1 MLVGAFLAITV
12 PVGTVSA
19 QVLQYGDGTPDG
31 KKSFGGG
38 GHLIMFDAGRE
49 GRWLNRVEMFGSRYG
64 TATPPDED
72 FHVYIVDSERTV
84 LRQVALPYSFWE
96 RGEEYWRELPIPP
109 IQVPKQFGI
118 GLTFN
123 AHQTKGVYVSTDTVA
138 ESHSY
143 SWVPGREGRAMED
156 VDWMVHATVGDT
168 PDGDPEATDLVLLK
182 TGEAFFDRLVGAG
195 GDPLTVSMAGLGTLA
210 KHEIASIRLGAATSP
225 TATTATLV
233 LLNGMKIECE
243 ILSADERSVR
253 IRDGGGAVREFPR
266 ADVARID
273 IK

>member
-1 MLVGAFLAITV
+1 MLVGAFLAVIV
-12 PVGTVSA
+12 PVSPVSA

-49 GRWLNRVEMFGSRYG
+49 ARWLNRVEMFGSRYG

-118 GLTFN
+118 GLTFS
-123 AHQTKGVYVSTDTVA
+123 AHQTKGVYVGTDTVPQ
-138 ESHSY
+138 SHSY
-143 SWVPGREGRAMED
+143 SWVPGREGRPMED

-195 GDPLTVSMAGLGTLA
+195 GDPLTVSMAGLGTLP

-225 TATTATLV
+225 TATTTTLV
-233 LLNGMKIECE
+233 LRNGMKIDCE